1 MVSLNTVMIKNLY
14 FLLIL
19 ITFNSFSQFGSNYP
33 PKKVSDAI
41 EYIYKKTKDTDL
53 KLWVFNPRG
62 HKIENKKPAI
72 IFFFG
77 GGYRG
82 GTPDQFAEHAKYFS
96 QRGMIAI
103 LADYRVSGR
112 HDVKVINSISDG
124 KSSIKWV
131 KENAEVLGIDRNK
144 IVASGGSAGGHL
156 AASTA
161 LLGKF
166 DDPNDEKTVYN
177 SHPSAL
183 VLFNPGLNSNEE
195 RWIKNQN
202 QIDRIGTNDFYS
214 ISPYHNVKKE
224 LPPTIIF
231 HGVADKTVPYSSAL
245 AFTNKMKEFGNECIL
260 HGYENLEH
268 GFFNF
273 GRNSNG
279 PFVDTLRK
287 ADDFL
292 VTIGFLKSLPISNQQ

>member
-19 ITFNSFSQFGSNYP
+19 ISFNSFSQFGSNYP

-41 EYIYKKTKDTDL
+41 EYIYKKTKDADL

-166 DDPNDEKTVYN
+166 DDPSDKKTVYN

-202 QIDRIGTNDFYS
+202 QIDRVGTDDYYS

-245 AFTNKMKEFGNECIL
+245 AFAVKMKEFGNECIL